1 MLLLTRRD
9 VEALLDPDR
18 LIDAVADAMVDLSAG
33 TAAMPPRVAAAV
45 DGRDAFLAAMPAYL
59 PGAGALTTKLVSVFP
74 HNHDVGLPS
83 HQALIVAFDPDT
95 GTPTAVMDG
104 THITAMRTAAGS
116 ALSARL
122 LARPDASV
130 LAILGTGVQAGSHG
144 LMLPRVRA
152 FHEGRIAGR
161 DPAKAAAL
169 AGRLSVATGV
179 PFAPAASFEEA
190 VDAARAQVAALI
202 GADGW
207 RDELGEAVDAAHV
220 VCATTHSPEPVV
232 RRAWLA
238 PGAHVTSV
246 SFHPDGG
253 EIDAD
258 TVTSS
263 LVVVE
268 SRASSLA
275 PFPAGASELAGPIRD
290 GLLDPADV
298 VEIGEIVAG
307 ARAGRTSPE
316 QLTLYK
322 SVGVA
327 VQDAAAAALVL
338 EAALTSGAGA
348 NLPL

>member
-130 LAILGTGVQAGSHG
+130 LAILGTGVQAGS
-144 LMLPRVRA
+144 LASQRQVRPR
-152 FHEGRIAGR
+152 
-161 DPAKAAAL
+161 P
-169 AGRLSVATGV
+169 
-179 PFAPAASFEEA
+179 
-190 VDAARAQVAALI
+190 
-202 GADGW
+202 
-207 RDELGEAVDAAHV
+207 
-220 VCATTHSPEPVV
+220 
-232 RRAWLA
+232 
-238 PGAHVTSV
+238 
-246 SFHPDGG
+246 
-253 EIDAD
+253 
-258 TVTSS
+258 
-263 LVVVE
+263 
-268 SRASSLA
+268 
-275 PFPAGASELAGPIRD
+275 
-290 GLLDPADV
+290 
-298 VEIGEIVAG
+298 
-307 ARAGRTSPE
+307 
-316 QLTLYK
+316 
-322 SVGVA
+322 
-327 VQDAAAAALVL
+327 
-338 EAALTSGAGA
+338 
-348 NLPL
+348 

>member
-190 VDAARAQVAALI
+190 VDAA
-202 GADGW
+202 
-207 RDELGEAVDAAHV
+207 HV

-307 ARAGRTSPE
+307 ERAGRTSPE

>member
-1 MLLLTRRD
+1 MRTFERGVEGETLACGSGAIASALWAAGVGQPSPVRVRTRGGD
-9 VEALLDPDR
+9 D
-18 LIDAVADAMVDLSAG
+18 
-33 TAAMPPRVAAAV
+33 
-45 DGRDAFLAAMPAYL
+45 
-59 PGAGALTTKLVSVFP
+59 
-74 HNHDVGLPS
+74 
-83 HQALIVAFDPDT
+83 LIVAFDPDT

-179 PFAPAASFEEA
+179 PFAPAASFE
-190 VDAARAQVAALI
+190 
-202 GADGW
+202 
-207 RDELGEAVDAAHV
+207 EAVDAAHV

>member
-1 MLLLTRRD
+1 MLLLTRHD

-18 LIDAVADAMVDLSAG
+18 LIDAVADAMVGLSAG
-33 TAAMPPRVAAAV
+33 TASSPPRVAAAV

-190 VDAARAQVAALI
+190 VDAA
-202 GADGW
+202 
-207 RDELGEAVDAAHV
+207 HV

-238 PGAHVTSV
+238 PGAHDV
-246 SFHPDGG
+246 SRTAPERPVPSSGLSDVPHELSGLSDRWQLRERCDRRCAAHARRRESAASRVHPALLLHLAHPATGG
-253 EIDAD
+253 P
-258 TVTSS
+258 
-263 LVVVE
+263 L
-268 SRASSLA
+268 R
-275 PFPAGASELAGPIRD
+275 
-290 GLLDPADV
+290 
-298 VEIGEIVAG
+298 
-307 ARAGRTSPE
+307 ARAR
-316 QLTLYK
+316 
-322 SVGVA
+322 VRRRVA
-327 VQDAAAAALVL
+327 DQDDD
-338 EAALTSGAGA
+338 
-348 NLPL
+348 

>member
-1 MLLLTRRD
+1 VLILTRRD
-9 VEALLDPDR
+9 VETLLDPDR
-18 LIDAVADAMVDLSAG
+18 LIDAVADAMVELSAG
-33 TAAMPPRVAAAV
+33 TASSPPRVAAAI

-83 HQALIVAFDPDT
+83 HQAVIVAFDPDT
-95 GTPTAVMDG
+95 GTPAAVMDG

-130 LAILGTGVQAGSHG
+130 LAILGTGVQARSHG

-152 FHEGRIAGR
+152 FHEGRVAGR
-161 DPAKAAAL
+161 DPEKAVAL
-169 AGRLSVATGV
+169 AGKLSEATGV

-190 VDAARAQVAALI
+190 A
-202 GADGW
+202 
-207 RDELGEAVDAAHV
+207 DAAHV
-220 VCATTHSPEPVV
+220 ICATTHSPEPVL

-238 PGAHVTSV
+238 PGTHVTSV
-246 SFHPDGG
+246 SFHPEGG

-268 SRASSLA
+268 SRAASLA
-275 PFPAGASELAGPIRD
+275 PFPAGANELTGPIRD
-290 GLLDPADV
+290 GLLDPGDV

-307 ARAGRTSPE
+307 ARDGRTSPE
-316 QLTLYK
+316 QLTLYN

-338 EAALTSGAGA
+338 EAALTSGAGT
-348 NLPL
+348 NLQL

>member
-190 VDAARAQVAALI
+190 VDAA
-202 GADGW
+202 
-207 RDELGEAVDAAHV
+207 HV

-263 LVVVE
+263 LVVVA
-268 SRASSLA
+268 SRAASLA

>member
-190 VDAARAQVAALI
+190 VDAA
-202 GADGW
+202 
-207 RDELGEAVDAAHV
+207 HV

-263 LVVVE
+263 LVVVA
-268 SRASSLA
+268 SRA
-275 PFPAGASELAGPIRD
+275 AS
-290 GLLDPADV
+290 LDPADV